1 MVRKGE
7 SMAAKKI
14 LIIDDDE
21 DYTKMLGFQLEAKDY
36 EIVISHDG
44 EEGFQK
50 ALTEKPDLILLDIR
64 MPAMDGFTFV
74 RRLKTNEAIQKI
86 PVAIL
91 TGYEAMRDLFRF
103 EGIAGY
109 FVKGSDRALLLK
121 SIADILLAAEST

>member
-1 MVRKGE
+1 
-7 SMAAKKI
+7 MAAKKI

-44 EEGFQK
+44 EEGFQR
-50 ALTEKPDLILLDIR
+50 ALTEKPSLILLDIK

-74 RRLKTNEAIQKI
+74 RRLKTNEVIKKI
-86 PVAIL
+86 PVVIL

-103 EGIAGY
+103 EAIAGY
-109 FVKGSDRALLLK
+109 FVKGSDRNVLLK
-121 SIADILLAAEST
+121 GIADILLAAENT